1 MKGHKFELDK
11 TCGGS
16 LDVPFNDVGGLGIE
30 VDETVLEKYHVPLVH
45 TGVVEAWVCQNTKYF
60 EYSYFSTDFSS
71 CKYSI

>member
-45 TGVVEAWVCQNTKYF
+45 TGVVET
-60 EYSYFSTDFSS
+60 
-71 CKYSI
+71 